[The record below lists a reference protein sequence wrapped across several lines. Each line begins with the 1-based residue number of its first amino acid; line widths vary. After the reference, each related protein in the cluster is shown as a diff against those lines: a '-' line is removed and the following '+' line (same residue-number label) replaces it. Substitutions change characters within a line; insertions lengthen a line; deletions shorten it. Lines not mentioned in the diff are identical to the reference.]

1 MAIRIYTTNASAP
14 PRAVPIV
21 NFVDLTVNFVDLTV
35 DFVDLKLPKRLE
47 LKGN

>member
-21 NFVDLTVNFVDLTV
+21 NFVDLTV